1 MKKQASSECMKALLQ
16 SSQMFML
23 TFERGVS
30 PLPGQPENIALS
42 STNRPLYTVLN
53 KSSSVW

>member
-1 MKKQASSECMKALLQ
+1 MKALLQ

-23 TFERGVS
+23 AFEGRVF

-42 STNRPLYTVLN
+42 STNGHYIVY
-53 KSSSVW
+53 